1 MKNNKFVQCLIP
13 ALCLMLIG
21 AAVTAALAGINL
33 LTKDTIEAQTKE
45 AADAARRE
53 VITADTF
60 TDHKLVTESGTVV
73 YQTAERDGMTVG
85 YIFTTV
91 TSGKS
96 SGLTVMTGIDLNG
109 KITGIAITE
118 DNETAGYVDKIRK
131 DGLLDRIVEV
141 NDVTV
146 DVTSNATRTS
156 KGILKGV
163 EQALSYYNQLTKGG
177 TAV

>member
-1 MKNNKFVQCLIP
+1 MKNNKWLQCLIP

-21 AAVTAALAGINL
+21 AVVTAALAGVNL
-33 LTKDTIEAQTKE
+33 LTKETIEARAKE

-53 VITADTF
+53 VITADEF
-60 TDHKLVTESGTVV
+60 TDHKLVTENGTVV
-73 YQTAERDGMTVG
+73 YQAALRDGMTVG
-85 YIFTTV
+85 YVFTTV

-96 SGLTVMTGIDLNG
+96 AGLTVMTGIDLNG

-131 DGLLDRIVEV
+131 DGLLNRIVEESGV
-141 NDVTV
+141 AV